1 MKHTHENIF
10 LDELSTHWRFTLGAV
25 VFSAILILIL
35 KQTNFIKPN
44 YGYENLFETF
54 FISHLFFAALTPASL
69 LSKYRSVIWL
79 GVIVAIVTS
88 SVTCTLSDIV
98 FPYLGGLILGYN
110 MHFHI
115 CIIDEPALAWS
126 FIISGALFGYV
137 LSRSVRKLSRYT
149 HGFHIFLSSTAA
161 GLYLVTYGVN
171 VFSTITLLFIPILL
185 ISVLIPC
192 VMNDI
197 GVPTY
202 IITINPHRGKDKKDL
217 LDELHSEHHHH
228 HH

>member
-1 MKHTHENIF
+1 LQHPYKNIF
-10 LDELSTHWRFTLGAV
+10 IDELSTHWRFTLGAV
-25 VFSAILILIL
+25 IVSAILIITLRETGIVR
-35 KQTNFIKPN
+35 P
-44 YGYENLFETF
+44 YPGVEGLFETF
-54 FISHLFFAALTPASL
+54 FISHLFFASLTPASL
-69 LSKYRSVIWL
+69 LSKYRRAVWL
-79 GVIVAIVTS
+79 GVIVAVLTS
-88 SVTCTLSDIV
+88 SITCTLSDIV

-115 CIIDEPALAWS
+115 CIIEEPLISWI
-126 FIISGALFGYV
+126 FIIIGAILGYT
-137 LSRSVRKLSRYT
+137 LSRSVRKLSRFT

-161 GLYLVTYGVN
+161 GLYLVTYGVEF
-171 VFSTITLLFIPILL
+171 FSLKALLFIPIILV
-185 ISVLIPC
+185 SVLIPC

-202 IITINPHRGKDKKDL
+202 IVSVNLPEGAARREL